1 LLFTD
6 LVGSSALM
14 TEVGE
19 PAFDELRRPH
29 FAALRAAIERT
40 GGQEIKNTGDGV
52 MAVFG
57 PAAEAVGVAA
67 AQSGQIL
74 ATSVVQVVPGRRTTA
89 SFGD

>member
-1 LLFTD
+1 MLFTD

-19 PAFDELRRPH
+19 PAFDELRRAH

-40 GGQEIKNTGDGV
+40 GGQEI
-52 MAVFG
+52 FG
-57 PAAEAVGVAA
+57 APVVEAARLVAA

-74 ATSVVQVVPGRRTTA
+74 ATSVVQVVPGGRTTA
-89 SFGD
+89 SFGH